1 MNTLKEWLA
10 VVYLI
15 TIAITLWGFIVWR
28 IVKLFKN
35 PIISPIMNVRRDALP
50 TYDNNNSNDDK
61 GYDKPE
67 YNRMSLTKL
76 ANLIK
81 KPHEKI
87 YGCNNQKYYYQW
99 FRILGTHFLCIIGRV
114 KNLCQPKKNDTPK
127 ERSTTA

>member
-1 MNTLKEWLA
+1 MNTPKEWLA

-15 TIAITLWGFIVWR
+15 TIVITLWGFIVWR
-28 IVKLFKN
+28 IVKLFKS
-35 PIISPIMNVRRDALP
+35 PIISPIMNASRDALP

-87 YGCNNQKYYYQW
+87 YSRNNQNYYYQW
-99 FRILGTHFLCIIGRV
+99 LRILATHSLCIIGRV
-114 KNLCQPKKNDTPK
+114 KKLCQPK
-127 ERSTTA
+127 